1 MFRPLKLRSSVKKRL
16 KTYKHAPRTLVGQ
29 TRQTPKVF
37 SIHQDS
43 YTPKAAAPT
52 TPHATRALQQR
63 HAAAITP
70 ARNRRRSGR
79 VERES
84 PRDAL
89 RQLSRS
95 MLKSSAQGGK
105 ATDTQ
110 DFQSWLALLSQSS
123 HRHFPRHH
131 TRQ

>member
-16 KTYKHAPRTLVGQ
+16 KTYKHAPRTLAGQ
-29 TRQTPKVF
+29 LRQTSKVF

-43 YTPKAAAPT
+43 HTLKAAVPT
-52 TPHATRALQQR
+52 TPHAIRALQQR
-63 HAAAITP
+63 HAAANTP

-79 VERES
+79 AERES

-95 MLKSSAQGGK
+95 MFESPAQGEK
-105 ATDTQ
+105 ATDMQ
-110 DFQSWLALLSQSS
+110 
-123 HRHFPRHH
+123 
-131 TRQ
+131 